1 MYTIDYEEFNCVFD
15 FENELL
21 NSEIFI
27 SKVRNVQNTQHFNS
41 EIMILFFISRGVR
54 PPGLTYMYTHF
65 HSGALFFKNKC

>member
-15 FENELL
+15 FENELR

-54 PPGLTYMYTHF
+54 PPCVTHTC
-65 HSGALFFKNKC
+65 GAR